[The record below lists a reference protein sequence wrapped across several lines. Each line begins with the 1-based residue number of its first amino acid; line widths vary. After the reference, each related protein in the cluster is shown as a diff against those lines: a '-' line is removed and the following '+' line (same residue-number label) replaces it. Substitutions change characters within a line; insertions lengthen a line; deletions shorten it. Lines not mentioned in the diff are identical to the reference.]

1 MSRDWMAIERARE
14 AGRQPDY
21 EEVDTDDCKCSRC
34 ETRRQ
39 RADEIKRI
47 AALEARVADIEKRL
61 AAGFPQGVSIT
72 TGGAVT
78 PRYCPKCG
86 RHATVKPTGNILT
99 SMPPRTEMKCDA
111 CQHKWG
117 HREGVR

>member
-1 MSRDWMAIERARE
+1 MTRDWMAIEEARE

-47 AALEARVADIEKRL
+47 AALEARVAELENRL
-61 AAGFPQGVSIT
+61 AAGFPQGVT
-72 TGGAVT
+72 VT
-78 PRYCPKCG
+78 ATSSTIRISTCPKCLVTTQ
-86 RHATVKPTGNILT
+86 HNETGNILT
-99 SMPPRTEMKCDA
+99 SMPPQTEMQCRVCK
-111 CQHKWG
+111 HRWG
-117 HREGVR
+117 IL